1 MLLVSSEDGE
11 PLTVDL
17 RGFLPEASLL
27 VCSFR
32 VRLLNPRSSG
42 GDRLRWGVCSSLKTP
57 FHKVLRPERRGC
69 LSSRQRT
76 SLPDSAGLEFLR
88 NFRRHSARDS
98 EDGGPLT
105 ANAVFIS
112 DQRVLDF
119 KRAAVLRI
127 EMLKQV
133 HDAERGYRL
142 QGTGS
147 HEQNRLNNSGFLC
160 T

>member
-1 MLLVSSEDGE
+1 MLPAESGITYALGLLGERRTFDGGPERLPAGGILAGMFFSSPASKS
-11 PLTVDL
+11 PLE
-17 RGFLPEASLL
+17 R
-27 VCSFR
+27 
-32 VRLLNPRSSG
+32 

-112 DQRVLDF
+112 NQRVLAL
-119 KRAAVLRI
+119 KRTAVLRI
-127 EMLKQV
+127 EMLK
-133 HDAERGYRL
+133 
-142 QGTGS
+142 
-147 HEQNRLNNSGFLC
+147 
-160 T
+160 